1 MTRLDT
7 LRAHWRQ
14 TLDGRDIDLLLAD
27 HLGKSPAWIF
37 AHGDHEVD
45 VHSIEP
51 VLRRRASGEPLQYI
65 RGRADFFGREYR
77 VDSRVLIPRP
87 ETELLVE
94 AALARAPRGAR
105 VVDIGT
111 GSGCIAVSL
120 DRERPDLHV
129 FAVDRSPA
137 ALAVAKANNDRL
149 QGNVRFAASDLLG
162 SVSASF
168 DLIVSNP
175 PYIPAA
181 DVETLDAVVRDH
193 EPRMALTP
201 GPRGTEII
209 ERILEQAGRARVLL
223 EIGYGQERDLRE
235 LAAAKRFNVEVVI
248 PDLAAIPR
256 VVVLSAHGD

>member
-1 MTRLDT
+1 MTRLDA
-7 LRAHWRQ
+7 LRTHWRT
-14 TLDGRDIDLLLAD
+14 TLDSRDVDVLLAD
-27 HLGKSPAWIF
+27 HLGRTTAWIF
-37 AHGDHEVD
+37 GHGDHELDAAAV
-45 VHSIEP
+45 EP
-51 VLRRRASGEPLQYI
+51 VLRRRAAGEPLQYI
-65 RGRADFFGREYR
+65 RGRADFFGREFF
-77 VDSRVLIPRP
+77 VDPRVLIPRP

-94 AALARAPRGAR
+94 AALARAAQGAR

-111 GSGCIAVSL
+111 GSGCIAVTME
-120 DRERPDLHV
+120 RERPDLHV
-129 FAVDRSPA
+129 VAVDRSPA
-137 ALAVAKANNDRL
+137 ALAVAKRNNDAL
-149 QGNVRFAASDLLG
+149 GANVRFAGSDLLDG
-162 SVSASF
+162 LNATF

-209 ERILEQAGRARVLL
+209 ERILAGARRAPVLL
-223 EIGYGQERDLRE
+223 EIGYGQEADVRAV
-235 LAAAKRFNVEVVI
+235 AAAHGYVVETVI